1 MLPVNRE
8 AAGPVS
14 LASVESW
21 IELNIVPRRPL
32 DEDVLVDLVDPL
44 VHETFAAEIA
54 TWFFLWEPELRLR
67 IRWRDGD
74 RAAELRDLLTSVLDP
89 WKADR
94 KLDDW
99 YEGAHGVRGERYVG
113 EADHYGEE
121 IWPRL
126 QLDWMSGSELALALV
141 KVDRARRLTRPRDYH
156 WNRRVHLFTN
166 QLLQT
171 WDAEVE
177 LSLRQALGYLKLL
190 GSPTREMKRLIAEL
204 DDVAR
209 RG

>member
-1 MLPVNRE
+1 M
-8 AAGPVS
+8 
-14 LASVESW
+14 ESW
-21 IELNIVPRRPL
+21 LEVNIVPRRPL
-32 DEDVLVDLVDPL
+32 DEEVLVEVVDPL
-44 VHETFAAEIA
+44 VHDTFADEIA

-74 RAAELRDLLTSVLDP
+74 RAPELRDRLGSLLDA

-94 KLDDW
+94 KLEEW
-99 YEGAHGVRGERYVG
+99 YEAAHGVRGERYAG
-113 EADHYGEE
+113 EADHYGDE

-126 QLDWMSGSELALALV
+126 QRDWMSGSELALALV
-141 KVDRARRLTRPRDYH
+141 KLDRTGTLTRPRGYH

-171 WDAEVE
+171 WEAEVE

-190 GSPTREMKRLIAEL
+190 GAPTPEAKRLISEL
-204 DDVAR
+204 DELAR